1 MTLLARYVGKV
12 VLSAMLIVLFLLL
25 GLDLVFS
32 FLGELEDLAG
42 NYQAAQA
49 LYFVLL
55 SLPFRL
61 YEMMSIAALIGGIV
75 GLGLLANHAELT
87 VMRAAG
93 LSIWRIV
100 LWVMQPALLLVV
112 TSLVISEYV
121 VPISQPK
128 AQDYKTQA
136 LGHALSTGEL
146 WGYWQRQDNT
156 LVQMHNVSTDGVLKG
171 VTFYHFTDNGRLL
184 AKEVAQQ
191 GVYQSQDK
199 WQLTQIRH
207 YQFAYNGQVQ
217 VSEQAQR
224 IWQSEL
230 NPEFL
235 KLVSSS
241 PEYLAPTHLYRYA
254 EYLAGQGLIA
264 KQYFLEFWKK
274 VFAPLATLSMVLV
287 ACSFIFGPLRS
298 VTMGLRIISGI
309 LVGLLFRYAQDFSGY
324 ASLVYDFS
332 PLLAAAL
339 PIVISLVAGVW
350 ALQRVK

>member
-12 VLSAMLIVLFLLL
+12 VLSAMLVVLFLLL

-93 LSIWRIV
+93 LSVWRIV
-100 LWVMQPALLLVV
+100 LWVMQPALLLVIS
-112 TSLVISEYV
+112 SLVISEYV
-121 VPISQPK
+121 VPFTQPQ
-128 AQDYKTQA
+128 AQDYKSQA
-136 LGHALSTGEL
+136 LGQATSTGEL
-146 WGYWQRQDNT
+146 WGYWQRQDNS
-156 LVQMHNVSTDGVLKG
+156 LVQMHNVSTQGVLNG
-171 VTFYHFTDNGRLL
+171 ITFYHFGQNGRLL

-191 GVYQSQDK
+191 GVYQSQDT
-199 WQLTQIRH
+199 WQLTGILH
-207 YQFAYNGQVQ
+207 YKIAQDGQVQ
-217 VSEQAQR
+217 VSEQTQR
-224 IWQSEL
+224 LWHSEL
-230 NPEFL
+230 TPDFL

-241 PEYLAPTHLYRYA
+241 PEYLAPSNLYHYA
-254 EYLAGQGLIA
+254 QYLQGQGLVA

-339 PIVISLVAGVW
+339 PILISLVAGVW